1 MTETGDSCCSF
12 IEILILVLIFLM
24 FFQVSDVQDFVSYLL
39 IPSLKLDL
47 VSGYGIDIHELN
59 VTYPLI

>member
-1 MTETGDSCCSF
+1 MTETADSCCSF

-24 FFQVSDVQDFVSYLL
+24 FFQGSDLQDFVSYLL

-47 VSGYGIDIHELN
+47 I
-59 VTYPLI
+59 

>member
-1 MTETGDSCCSF
+1 MTETGNTCWSF

-24 FFQVSDVQDFVSYLL
+24 FFQVSDVQGFVSYLL

-59 VTYPLI
+59 ITYPLI

>member
-24 FFQVSDVQDFVSYLL
+24 FFQVSDVQDFVRYLL

-47 VSGYGIDIHELN
+47 I
-59 VTYPLI
+59 